1 MDYQH
6 RIPLHL
12 EQEDKFILNLTAR
25 QSLVIG
31 SGCALGAGAIS
42 NFDFST
48 LHGFLFGSLV
58 FVLIVAL
65 SCVVAFTRYH
75 HRDLDQWALIV
86 LVYLSKP
93 HVYIRGRYYLD
104 EREDEAKK
112 TVEKDEEEPAW

>member
-12 EQEDKFILNLTAR
+12 EQEDKFIFNLTGR
-25 QSLVIG
+25 QTLIVG

-42 NFDFST
+42 NFNFST
-48 LHGFLFGSLV
+48 VHGFLFGTIA

-65 SCVVAFTRYH
+65 SCIVAFTRFH

-93 HVYIRGRYYLD
+93 RHYIRGRSYLD
-104 EREDEAKK
+104 EREDEAK
-112 TVEKDEEEPAW
+112 ENDSER

>member
-12 EQEDKFILNLTAR
+12 EQEDKFILNLSAR

-42 NFDFST
+42 DFNFST
-48 LHGFLFGSLV
+48 VHGFVFGTLV
-58 FVLIVAL
+58 FVLVVAL

-75 HRDLDQWALIV
+75 HRNLEQWVLIIII
-86 LVYLSKP
+86 YLSKP
-93 HVYIRGRYYLD
+93 RYYIRGRSYLD
-104 EREDEAKK
+104 EHTDKIA
-112 TVEKDEEEPAW
+112 VEKDEEETQW